1 MTHDL
6 TLPAD
11 DTLEAKRDT
20 IRRSVNEIAADLN
33 SALVAAGL
41 ACPIYLCVPASGDAI
56 VTFACPL
63 DPDDNECD
71 RITEIVREIVGKK
84 IGAARL
90 TTRELACAIGGGA
103 TIGGA
108 EVTIG

>member
-41 ACPIYLCVPASGDAI
+41 AYPIYLCVPASDDAI

-71 RITEIVREIVGKK
+71 RITEIVREICGEEDWR
-84 IGAARL
+84 GTAYD
-90 TTRELACAIGGGA
+90 T
-103 TIGGA
+103 
-108 EVTIG
+108 